1 MLEAS
6 ARLLRLLSLLQARRD
21 WSGADLAARLEVT
34 TRTIRAD
41 VDRLRRLGYP
51 VHAAPGVAGGY
62 RLGSGAALPP
72 LLLDDEEA
80 VAVVIGL
87 RAAATQSV
95 SGIEDSSLRALRK
108 LEQVLPARLR
118 QRVASLHTSVLT
130 ITDPGPTVD
139 ADVLTA
145 LAAACHAQ
153 ERVRFDYRDYRGEVS
168 ARAVEPHRLVCW
180 GRRWYLVGWDLR
192 RDQWRTFR
200 VDRVRP
206 HPPTGLRF
214 APRTP
219 PEGDF
224 AAYVARTVGSA
235 TWAYRARVKVH
246 ASADHLLSKLPFATG
261 VVEAI
266 DERTSWFT
274 CGSDSPHLLAVHLG
288 MLDLDFDVHD
298 APQLAR
304 ELRRMGERYRR
315 ATTAATTAPDAPSN
329 PTSAN
334 TRGD

>member
-1 MLEAS
+1 VLQAS

-21 WSGADLAARLEVT
+21 WSGADLATRLEVT
-34 TRTIRAD
+34 TRTVRAD
-41 VDRLRRLGYP
+41 VARLRRLGYP

-62 RLGSGAALPP
+62 RLGAGSALPP

-80 VAVVIGL
+80 VAVVVGL

-108 LEQVLPARLR
+108 LEQVLPVRLR
-118 QRVASLHTSVLT
+118 QRVASLHTSLLT
-130 ITDPGPTVD
+130 IADSGPTVD
-139 ADVLTA
+139 PEVLTA
-145 LAAACHAQ
+145 LATACHAQ
-153 ERVRFDYRDYRGEVS
+153 ERVRFEYRDYRGAVS

-200 VDRVRP
+200 VDRVQP
-206 HPPTGLRF
+206 FPPTGMRF
-214 APRTP
+214 VPREAPD
-219 PEGDF
+219 GDF
-224 AAYVARTVGSA
+224 AAFVARTVGSA

-246 ASADHLLSKLPFATG
+246 ASAADLVKKLPFATG

-266 DERTSWFT
+266 DDQTSWFA

-288 MLDLDFDVHD
+288 MLDLDFEVYD
-298 APQLAR
+298 APELAR
-304 ELRRMGERYRR
+304 ELRSMGDRYRR
-315 ATTAATTAPDAPSN
+315 ATLAATKGSH
-329 PTSAN
+329 TSSKPKRAH